1 MISVIKAYAN
11 HRIGKVVLTEYI
23 FSISRGSLTPPNDHG
38 AVAVID
44 GQTLK
49 ITPFRTANMPPP
61 MAMFDVDVKSAI
73 SDVEFS
79 PDNSYM
85 AILHQTG
92 IDLYGWQLKGQR
104 SVRPSLQ
111 GSIVLENREVPLQI
125 SVGNDGTIYVLC
137 FGDQH
142 EIHCYPSDPSSGQI
156 SAKTRTKAG
165 SIFGFAGYVEG
176 IEGVVAQD
184 SHRMFRQ
191 VHDGHD
197 NLLTLKVPV
206 QLPWCTLTSSDSDG
220 NPVAFGLSRNGHLYA
235 DKRLLVKNCTSYL
248 VTPDHLIFTT
258 TNHLLKFIH
267 RTEVEGKIPQ
277 KIPVY

>member
-1 MISVIKAYAN
+1 VLPITETYAN
-11 HRIGKVVLTEYI
+11 YRIAKVVLTEYI

-44 GQTLK
+44 GETLK

-61 MAMFDVDVKSAI
+61 MALFDVDVKSAI

-79 PDNSYM
+79 TDNSYM
-85 AILHQTG
+85 AILHQKG
-92 IDLYGWQLKGQR
+92 IDLYRWQLKSQR
-104 SVRPSLQ
+104 SVRPSFQ
-111 GSIVLENREVPLQI
+111 SSIAFENGEIPLQI
-125 SVGNDGTIYVLC
+125 SVDNDGTIYVLC

-142 EIHCYPSDPSSGQI
+142 EIHSYTSDSSSGQI

-165 SIFGFAGYVEG
+165 SIFGFAGYAEG
-176 IEGVVAQD
+176 IDGVVTQD

-191 VHDGHD
+191 VHDGQD
-197 NLLTLKVPV
+197 KLLPLKALV
-206 QLPWCTLTSSDSDG
+206 QLPWCTLVSSDSEG
-220 NPVAFGLSRNGHLYA
+220 TPVALGLSKNGHLYA

-258 TNHLLKFIH
+258 TNHLIKFVH
-267 RTEVEGKIPQ
+267 RTQVEGKI
-277 KIPVY
+277 VR